1 MKIKIIKTDVLP
13 VRLFFLRP
21 HAERP
26 PAAGFLY
33 MPYRVKAIPLFAGFT
48 VIKCTFFYYDFRSCA
63 DIQDINYKTIYSN
76 TVKKT
81 AMFRKGVQY
90 ENND

>member
-1 MKIKIIKTDVLP
+1 MCFRHIC
-13 VRLFFLRP
+13 FLRSYT
-21 HAERP
+21 ERP
-26 PAAGFLY
+26 VSAGFLY
-33 MPYRVKAIPLFAGFT
+33 MPYFIKIIPLFAGFA
-48 VIKCTFFYYDFRSCA
+48 VIKCTFFYYDFRSYA
-63 DIQDINYKTIYSN
+63 DIQDINYKTICSN

>member
-1 MKIKIIKTDVLP
+1 MIIKTDALP
-13 VRLFFLRP
+13 AHLFFTSVYGKP
-21 HAERP
+21 V
-26 PAAGFLY
+26 GCCFLY
-33 MPYRVKAIPLFAGFT
+33 MPYSVKVIPLFAGFA
-48 VIKCTFFYYDFRSCA
+48 VIKCTFFYYDFRSYA
-63 DIQDINYKTIYSN
+63 DIQDINYKTICSN